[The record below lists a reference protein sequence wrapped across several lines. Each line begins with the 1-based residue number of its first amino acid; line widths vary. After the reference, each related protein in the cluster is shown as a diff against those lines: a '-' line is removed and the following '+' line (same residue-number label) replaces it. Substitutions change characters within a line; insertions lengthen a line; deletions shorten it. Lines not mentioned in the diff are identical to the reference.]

1 MELDYV
7 KLGKRIRNI
16 RKEKGLTQES
26 LAEKSDLSA
35 NHISHIERANT
46 KVALPTL
53 IQIVNALE
61 ITTDD
66 VLCDSIT
73 KAKMPYVNKICS
85 LAADCNEKEIRIFC
99 AVLETLKE
107 SYRDIN
113 NMENNK
119 LV

>member
-16 RKEKGLTQES
+16 RKEKGLSQEV

-53 IQIVNALE
+53 VQIVNALGVTMDE
-61 ITTDD
+61 
-66 VLCDSIT
+66 VLCDSIPKVQT
-73 KAKMPYVNKICS
+73 PYMNKINV
-85 LAADCNEKEIRIFC
+85 LAADCNEKEIRLFC

-107 SYRDIN
+107 SYRDISK
-113 NMENNK
+113 MEKNS

>member
-7 KLGKRIRNI
+7 KLGKRIRKI
-16 RKEKGLTQES
+16 RKEQGLSQET

-35 NHISHIERANT
+35 NHLSHIERANT

-61 ITTDD
+61 VTTDD
-66 VLCDSIT
+66 VLCDSII
-73 KAKMPYVNKICS
+73 KAKIPYLNKINS
-85 LAADCNEKEIRIFC
+85 LASDCDEKEIRLFC
-99 AVLETLKE
+99 AVFETLKE

-113 NMENNK
+113 KMENNS
-119 LV
+119 